1 MHGLETI
8 AKMNGSGMPPDAA
21 SNGELEAMLDRVAGS
36 ADRMRH
42 DLAEYRALFLRLG
55 CEKPG
60 CCNAPSHVTQAQA
73 ARILGIGMPSVQA
86 RIKRGSLKVEEH
98 YGTKMVPMASI
109 IKVLDHGKHDP
120 SMVPTKI
127 QEPELKPECSCRCG
141 GNLTESETGIW
152 TCDACEWESRWPQV
166 EDPNA

>member
-8 AKMNGSGMPPDAA
+8 IAMNKVGADPSSITHRSSTMSNIA
-21 SNGELEAMLDRVAGS
+21 STGELEAMLDRVAGS
-36 ADRMRH
+36 ADKMRH

-73 ARILGIGMPSVQA
+73 GRILGIGEPSVQA
-86 RIKRGSLKVEEH
+86 RIKRGGLSVETH

-109 IKVLDHGKHDP
+109 IKALGRGLGSAP
-120 SMVPTKI
+120 VPGAGTI
-127 QEPELKPECSCRCG
+127 EAS
-141 GNLTESETGIW
+141 N
-152 TCDACEWESRWPQV
+152 D
-166 EDPNA
+166 